1 MINIYVSSLSLELLL
16 KYKNIFPDSEVN
28 VLLSYGTISGDYYDM
43 LFTYRHLIN
52 SLILDSGTFTRKFS
66 GASSAGKV
74 EFDGFLAYCLTFK
87 DQFDMI
93 FNYDEDFAPT
103 GYNTNLRYLN
113 ELIKNGINAVPVVHD
128 YPGQEVDKYIDAGFD
143 TISLGYAKEGHKKG
157 YYHECVE
164 KIKMAG
170 KKVHL
175 LGISTYDALFDV
187 HADYCDSSNYAQAV
201 KYGYI
206 YYWDESIEHHD
217 KSIEL
222 HFLDFTD
229 EKQDKTNFE
238 DFERR
243 DDVEH
248 YLENTLG
255 ISYIDLYGHRK
266 HFYRML
272 VNLDYY
278 VNLQD
283 RVREQHKRRSWE

>member
-1 MINIYVSSLSLELLL
+1 M
-16 KYKNIFPDSEVN
+16 
-28 VLLSYGTISGDYYDM
+28 DYS
-43 LFTYRHLIN
+43 RQR
-52 SLILDSGTFTRKFS
+52 S
-66 GASSAGKV
+66 
-74 EFDGFLAYCLTFK
+74 
-87 DQFDMI
+87 
-93 FNYDEDFAPT
+93 PT
-103 GYNTNLRYLN
+103 QAAEYAHNCYLQ
-113 ELIKNGINAVPVVHD
+113 I
-128 YPGQEVDKYIDAGFD
+128 
-143 TISLGYAKEGHKKG
+143 
-157 YYHECVE
+157 
-164 KIKMAG
+164 
-170 KKVHL
+170 
-175 LGISTYDALFDV
+175 
-187 HADYCDSSNYAQAV
+187 
-201 KYGYI
+201 
-206 YYWDESIEHHD
+206 WDESIEHHD